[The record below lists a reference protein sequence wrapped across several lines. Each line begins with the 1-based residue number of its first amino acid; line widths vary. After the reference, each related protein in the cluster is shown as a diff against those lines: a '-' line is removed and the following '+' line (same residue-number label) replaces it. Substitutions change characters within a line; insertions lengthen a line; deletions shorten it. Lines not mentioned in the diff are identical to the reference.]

1 MRLPAL
7 GPRGEGWVAI
17 QFVLFAGVAL
27 SAVAGR
33 GWPDAFAAPAVGV
46 GVALITVGV
55 VLVVAGAAQLDS
67 ATWTPLPRP
76 RPRADLVESG
86 PYARA
91 RHPIYGGGI
100 LVAAGW
106 AVIFASV
113 VGALLTALLVFFF
126 ELKSRHEETLLAER
140 SPDYEA
146 YRARTPRRFLP
157 WLY

>member
-7 GPRGEGWVAI
+7 GPRGEGWVAL

-27 SAVAGR
+27 SALAGR
-33 GWPDAFAAPAVGV
+33 GWPDAVAAPAVAV
-46 GVALITVGV
+46 GIALMTVGV
-55 VLVVAGAAQLDS
+55 GLVVAGAASLGS
-67 ATWTPLPRP
+67 ATWTALPKPRP
-76 RPRADLVESG
+76 GAELAQRGLH
-86 PYARA
+86 ARA
-91 RHPIYGGGI
+91 RHPMYGGAI

-113 VGALLTALLVFFF
+113 VGALLTVVLVLFF
-126 ELKSRHEETLLAER
+126 ELKSRREETLLVER
-140 SPDYEA
+140 SPNYET